1 MDTNTNINQ
10 PNTFVEE
17 KYDEEQGKREECKCD
32 DDEEE
37 EEGKCEE
44 ANIEIIIRNDES
56 EMEVDCGG
64 YGGRGGRGDQKQIN
78 ETLRSPQVSMSD
90 PQHELQYKSKC
101 FSFCY
106 NPYYFSCCDYL
117 PNKVLNYSKVDIPE
131 HVICVS
137 GGDNTLLSRDFNE
150 HVIRNILLPY
160 YDTRLKYIMNTQI
173 CWSRAGNIAYTTSS
187 FLVGIASVLSFASG
201 TYPSIHMNFIA
212 GSLGL
217 LALVCK
223 EFASYSNTLDHAK
236 LSSVNKLLKQLKISH
251 ELSDTSLDVS
261 TVFSSTFSNGKH

>member
-1 MDTNTNINQ
+1 MGTNTNTNINQ

-17 KYDEEQGKREECKCD
+17 KYDEEEGKMEECKCD
-32 DDEEE
+32 AEEE

-44 ANIEIIIRNDES
+44 ANIEIIIRNDDS
-56 EMEVDCGG
+56 EMKVDCGG
-64 YGGRGGRGDQKQIN
+64 HGGRGGERLNN
-78 ETLRSPQVSMSD
+78 ETISSPRVSMSD

-106 NPYYFSCCDYL
+106 NPYYFCCCDYL
-117 PNKVLNYSKVDIPE
+117 PHKVLNYSKVDIPE

-137 GGDNTLLSRDFNE
+137 GGDNIMLSRDFNE

-187 FLVGIASVLSFASG
+187 ILVGIASVLSFASG

-236 LSSVNKLLKQLKISH
+236 VSSVNKLLKQLKIAH

-261 TVFSSTFSNGKH
+261 SVFSSTLSHVKH

>member
-1 MDTNTNINQ
+1 MNQTNTDIHS
-10 PNTFVEE
+10 
-17 KYDEEQGKREECKCD
+17 DEEVGEREETTD
-32 DDEEE
+32 IE
-37 EEGKCEE
+37 
-44 ANIEIIIRNDES
+44 NIEIIIRDNIDT
-56 EMEVDCGG
+56 G
-64 YGGRGGRGDQKQIN
+64 N
-78 ETLRSPQVSMSD
+78 ERQNNEHTSFRSPRVSMSD

-101 FSFCY
+101 FPFCY
-106 NPYYFSCCDYL
+106 RPFCFCCCDFL
-117 PNKVLNYSKVDIPE
+117 PHKVLNYSKVDIPD
-131 HVICVS
+131 HVVCVS
-137 GGDNTLLSRDFNE
+137 GGDNVLSRDFNE

-187 FLVGIASVLSFASG
+187 ILVGIASVLSFASG

-236 LSSVNKLLKQLKISH
+236 VSSVNKLLKQLKIAH

-261 TVFSSTFSNGKH
+261 SVFSSTLSHVKH